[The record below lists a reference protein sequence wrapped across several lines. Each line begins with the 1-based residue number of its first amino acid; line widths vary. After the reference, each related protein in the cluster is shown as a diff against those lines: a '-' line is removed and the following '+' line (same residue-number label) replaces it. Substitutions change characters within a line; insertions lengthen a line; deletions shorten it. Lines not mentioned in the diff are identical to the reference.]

1 MENARIGGW
10 QFFLLVFNFTIGT
23 AFFLRPGGMIAA
35 AQQDAWLVPLWA
47 GAAVVLIACLWLILA
62 EGNPGLSIVQI
73 CIKAAG
79 TKIGG
84 FIALLYIWFFI
95 QTSSWVTR
103 NLGDFMK
110 STLMP
115 NTPISVFHFMFLI
128 VVCYASVKGV
138 ESIARVNEFL
148 TPAVVFLLVAI
159 CLFAVAEWKWER
171 FEPMFQLHVWE
182 TMRETRA
189 LIGFPFLEVVS
200 LMMLAP
206 YVKSGIKTALLLG
219 IGLAAL
225 LLSGI
230 IFVTIGVLGVTR
242 ASHFTYPLFIIAQ
255 ELRIAEFI
263 ERVET
268 TIVIVWLVWIFIKL
282 CITYHCAVTGI
293 CQLFRLS
300 DRTWIAIPLMLLV
313 SGFAITFSDNVVENI
328 EWDKR
333 YIFQYASIYGV
344 VFPVLLIILTR
355 VRRGRNKDGREAA

>member
-1 MENARIGGW
+1 M
-10 QFFLLVFNFTIGT
+10 LVFNFTIGT

-35 AQQDAWLVPLWA
+35 AKQDAWLVPLWA
-47 GAAVVLIACLWLILA
+47 GSAVVLVACLWLILA
-62 EGNPGLSIVQI
+62 KRNPGLSLVQI

-79 TKIGG
+79 NKIGG
-84 FIALLYIWFFI
+84 FIALLYISFFI
-95 QTSSWVTR
+95 QTASWVTR

-138 ESIARVNEFL
+138 ESIARVNEL
-148 TPAVVFLLVAI
+148 LSPAVVFMLVAI
-159 CLFAVAEWKWER
+159 CLFAVSEWKWER
-171 FEPMFQLHVWE
+171 FEPMFKLNVWE
-182 TMRETRA
+182 TMKETKA
-189 LIGFPFLEVVS
+189 IIGFPFLEVIS
-200 LMMLAP
+200 LMMLVP
-206 YVKSGIKTALLLG
+206 YVKNRIKTALLLG
-219 IGLAAL
+219 IGLATL
-225 LLSGI
+225 FLSGI

-268 TIVIVWLVWIFIKL
+268 TIVIVWLVWIFVKL

-300 DRTWIAIPLMLLV
+300 DRTWVAIPLMLLV
-313 SGFAITFSDNVVENI
+313 SGLAITFSDNVVENI

-344 VFPVLLIILTR
+344 VLPVLLLILTWT
-355 VRRGRNKDGREAA
+355 RRGREAA

>member
-1 MENARIGGW
+1 MGGW

-35 AQQDAWLVPLWA
+35 AKQDAWLVPLWA
-47 GAAVVLIACLWLILA
+47 GSVVVLVACLWLILA
-62 EGNPGLSIVQI
+62 KGNPGLSIVQI
-73 CIKAAG
+73 CVKAAG
-79 TKIGG
+79 NKIGG
-84 FIALLYIWFFI
+84 FIALMYISFFI
-95 QTSSWVTR
+95 QTASWVTR

-115 NTPISVFHFMFLI
+115 NTPISAFHFMFLI
-128 VVCYASVKGV
+128 VACYASVKGV
-138 ESIARVNEFL
+138 ESIARVNEL
-148 TPAVVFLLVAI
+148 LSPAVVFMLIVI

-171 FEPMFQLHVWE
+171 FEPMFRLNVWE
-182 TMRETRA
+182 TMKETKA
-189 LIGFPFLEVVS
+189 IIGFPFLEVIT

-206 YVKSGIKTALLLG
+206 YVKSRVKTALLLG
-219 IGLAAL
+219 IGLATL
-225 LLSGI
+225 FLSGI
-230 IFVTIGVLGVTR
+230 IFITIGVLGVTR

-268 TIVIVWLVWIFIKL
+268 TIVIVWLVWIFVKL

-300 DRTWIAIPLMLLV
+300 DRTWIAIPLLLLL
-313 SGFAITFSDNVVENI
+313 SGFAITFSENVVENI

-333 YIFQYASIYGV
+333 YIFQYTSLYGV
-344 VFPVLLIILTR
+344 VFPILLIILTWI
-355 VRRGRNKDGREAA
+355 RRNRNKNGGGPL